1 MTDSRQERRG
11 LMLVISS
18 PSGAGK
24 TSLARALLEEYD
36 DVVLSISATTRKPRP
51 KEVEGHDYYFK
62 SQSEFR
68 RMVDNEEFLE
78 WARVF
83 DEFYGTPRMDTVNYI
98 ESGRDVLFDV
108 DWQGAGALRDHMPN
122 DVVSV
127 FVLPPSLSELESRLK
142 ARPGSTT
149 ESVSRR
155 MQDAKAEIMR
165 WRHFDYCIVN
175 DVFEYTYAKLKQILH
190 GEREKRLRQTKLE
203 PLVRRLLGDM

>member
-1 MTDSRQERRG
+1 MTDVQSKRRG

-24 TSLARALLEEYD
+24 TSLARALLDEYD
-36 DVVLSISATTRKPRP
+36 DVALSISATTRKPRP
-51 KEVEGHDYYFK
+51 KEIEGQDYYFK
-62 SQSEFR
+62 SQSAFR
-68 RMVDNEEFLE
+68 AMVDNEDFLE

-83 DEFYGTPRMDTVNYI
+83 DEFYGTPRMDTVNFI
-98 ESGRDVLFDV
+98 ESGKDVLFDV
-108 DWQGAGALRDHMPN
+108 DWQGAGALRDQMPN

-142 ARPGSTT
+142 ARPGSTI

-175 DVFEYTYAKLKQILH
+175 DVFEETYAKLKQILH
-190 GEREKRLRQTKLE
+190 GEREKRLRQTMLE

>member
-1 MTDSRQERRG
+1 MTDGQSERRG

-24 TSLARALLEEYD
+24 TSLARALLDEYD
-36 DVVLSISATTRKPRP
+36 DMVLSVSATTRKPRP
-51 KEVEGHDYYFK
+51 KEVDGHDYFFK
-62 SQSEFR
+62 SEDEFR
-68 RMVDNEEFLE
+68 AMVDNEEFLE

-83 DEFYGTPRMDTVNYI
+83 DQYYGTPRIDTVNHI

-142 ARPGSTT
+142 ARPGSTPD
-149 ESVSRR
+149 SVSRR
-155 MQDAKAEIMR
+155 MKDAKAEIRR

-175 DVFEYTYAKLKQILH
+175 DVFEDTYEKLKQILY
-190 GEREKRLRQTKLE
+190 GEREKRLRQTCLE
-203 PLVRRLLGDM
+203 PLVRRLLGDL